1 MADINASEFYNLG
14 YGRQSPQ
21 IGYGRAQINRQRPM
35 PNAPD
40 LTQSFASGKKIRLA
54 EDAQEQNKRT
64 AQSELDKKVADAM
77 SGGVYLNPILN
88 EKWKRDVNAIKNRL
102 GKIDKSS
109 NPTLEIQT
117 IIKEAEDK
125 KAFYANQDKRYA
137 SAVEAA
143 KNPKGYYAN
152 PLVTGVLENDVDFS
166 GAADEELDAVFN
178 MTTQVEQRLDP
189 TKRLDETGS
198 VVVETLFKN
207 PDYYTVDRGEIEV
220 GDLNEYINKSSI
232 TPKGAEY
239 LKATLLSDQV
249 LQDAIQQQNRFGNKP
264 IDANEFIED
273 YIDANFSR
281 SSSQFRSEPRDN
293 RTSRYKKLEKL
304 DYDSV
309 SSIKDDN
316 VTEESTLILPSN
328 VRPEL
333 DLVTP
338 DGETKGNI
346 IEVKKDSDG
355 NLIGVFR
362 YYVKDEDGVLTKTS
376 KKIPVP
382 YEQVRSAFV
391 NNLET
396 DELELLEGKL
406 SEMPSAEVKYTAE
419 GFDTAIAQA
428 EEGDAVALQKMFEDI
443 LGGEVKIDRG
453 MVGQGV
459 VSINVDG
466 EDFPIKSEDD
476 KKRVKDKLLKSA
488 KEKKYSNKNTT
499 KEEPKKQSNKAKFDP
514 E

>member
-54 EDAQEQNKRT
+54 EDAQEQKKRT

-137 SAVEAA
+137 SAWDASNNIE
-143 KNPKGYYAN
+143 GYYSDPFVREVQN
-152 PLVTGVLENDVDFS
+152 GDYSDVP
-166 GAADEELDAVFN
+166 DEELDVKFN
-178 MTTQVEQRLDP
+178 KSINVEQRLDP
-189 TKRLDETGS
+189 TKRVNEIGKPALES
-198 VVVETLFKN
+198 LFSN
-207 PDYYTVDRGEIEV
+207 PNYYTVDRGEIEV
-220 GDLNEYINKSSI
+220 GDLNEYMNKSTI
-232 TPKGAEY
+232 TPKGREY
-239 LKATLLSDQV
+239 LEAILLSDQV
-249 LQDAIQQQNRFGNKP
+249 LMDGIEQQIRFGNKP
-264 IDANEFIED
+264 IDAQKFVQD